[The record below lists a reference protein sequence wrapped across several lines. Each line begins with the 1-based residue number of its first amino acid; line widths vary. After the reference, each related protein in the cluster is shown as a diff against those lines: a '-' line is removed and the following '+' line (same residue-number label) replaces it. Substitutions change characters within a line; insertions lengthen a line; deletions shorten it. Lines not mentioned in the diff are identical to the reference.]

1 MPISV
6 TTIPETNGV
15 MILRVYFNKRLINI
29 STVEAAIQAPKIT
42 GRPPV
47 NPAEMIGPMKEKLV
61 PCMHSNP
68 VPIPPIRL
76 HCINVD
82 TPEANNA
89 METKKLVV
97 SISNFKAPAMI
108 SGGVMIATKMAN
120 KCCKAANK
128 VSRKGGRSFNP
139 YINSA
144 FNSDLFDSSI
154 GFFLCTFD
162 LYVEKY
168 PTLIIWAQRYE
179 KNSKGSRSVSL
190 SPDN

>member
-1 MPISV
+1 M
-6 TTIPETNGV
+6 
-15 MILRVYFNKRLINI
+15 M
-29 STVEAAIQAPKIT
+29 
-42 GRPPV
+42 
-47 NPAEMIGPMKEKLV
+47 
-61 PCMHSNP
+61 
-68 VPIPPIRL
+68 
-76 HCINVD
+76 
-82 TPEANNA
+82 
-89 METKKLVV
+89 
-97 SISNFKAPAMI
+97 

-179 KNSKGSRSVSL
+179 KTVKEAGLFRFLLTIKRHFEPNVKKSRA
-190 SPDN
+190 N

>member
-1 MPISV
+1 
-6 TTIPETNGV
+6 
-15 MILRVYFNKRLINI
+15 
-29 STVEAAIQAPKIT
+29 
-42 GRPPV
+42 
-47 NPAEMIGPMKEKLV
+47 
-61 PCMHSNP
+61 MHSNP

-97 SISNFKAPAMI
+97 SISNFKAPAMM

-154 GFFLCTFD
+154 GFFLCMFD
-162 LYVEKY
+162 WYVEKH